1 MDMADRQKHRG
12 VMSDRAKAAAD
23 RISERMKGRDASR
36 LAALLSS
43 ADDQRRVD
51 VDAMVESILT
61 KLRAAIEAAEISR
74 YAIEK
79 RTGVTQSY
87 LSKLM
92 KGERGNLTIETLAKL
107 AVELELT
114 VRLEPARKTPRDET
128 AFPLR
133 RKKRK

>member
-1 MDMADRQKHRG
+1 MADRKKHRG
-12 VMSDRAKAAAD
+12 VMSERAKAAAE
-23 RISERMKGRDASR
+23 RIAERMKGRDASR

-61 KLRAAIEAAEISR
+61 RLRAAIDNAEISR

-92 KGERGNLTIETLAKL
+92 KGQRGNLTIETLAKL
-107 AVELELT
+107 AVELGLT
-114 VRLEPARKTPRDET
+114 VRLEPARKTAREET
-128 AFPLR
+128 AVPLK
-133 RKKRK
+133 RKKRQ

>member
-1 MDMADRQKHRG
+1 VRTSRDRGKLLR
-12 VMSDRAKAAAD
+12 
-23 RISERMKGRDASR
+23 KGDI
-36 LAALLSS
+36 LSS

-51 VDAMVESILT
+51 VDAVVETILT
-61 KLRAAIEAAEISR
+61 TLRAAIENAEISR

-107 AVELELT
+107 AVELGLT
-114 VRLEPARKTPRDET
+114 VRLEPARNMT
-128 AFPLR
+128 
-133 RKKRK
+133 

>member
-1 MDMADRQKHRG
+1 MADRKKHRG
-12 VMSDRAKAAAD
+12 VMSERANAAAD
-23 RISERMKGRDASR
+23 RIAERMKGRDASR
-36 LAALLSS
+36 LTALLSS

-51 VDAMVESILT
+51 VDAMVESVLT
-61 KLRAAIEAAEISR
+61 TLRAAIENAEISR

-107 AVELELT
+107 AVELGLM
-114 VRLEPARKTPRDET
+114 VQLEPARNAREET
-128 AFPLR
+128 AVPLR
-133 RKKRK
+133 RNKKQ

>member
-1 MDMADRQKHRG
+1 
-12 VMSDRAKAAAD
+12 MSERAKAAAD
-23 RISERMKGRDASR
+23 RIAERMKGRDASR

-61 KLRAAIEAAEISR
+61 MLRAAIDDAGISR

-107 AVELELT
+107 AVELGLT
-114 VRLEPARKTPRDET
+114 VRLEPARKTARDET
-128 AFPLR
+128 VFPSKGKR
-133 RKKRK
+133 RQ

>member
-1 MDMADRQKHRG
+1 MADRKKHSG
-12 VMSDRAKAAAD
+12 VMSERANAAAD
-23 RISERMKGRDASR
+23 RIAERMKGRDASR

-43 ADDQRRVD
+43 VDDQRRVD

-61 KLRAAIEAAEISR
+61 TLRAAIENADISR

-79 RTGVTQSY
+79 RKGVTQSY

-107 AVELELT
+107 AVELGLT
-114 VRLEPARKTPRDET
+114 VRL
-128 AFPLR
+128 
-133 RKKRK
+133 